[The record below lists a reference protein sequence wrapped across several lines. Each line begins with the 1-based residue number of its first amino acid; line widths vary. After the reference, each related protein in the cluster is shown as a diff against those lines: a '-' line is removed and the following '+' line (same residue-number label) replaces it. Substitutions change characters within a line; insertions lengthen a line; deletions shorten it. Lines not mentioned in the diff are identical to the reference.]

1 MNVDVFPHL
10 NHVLLKDLPCL
21 NIPCR
26 AINGNLISKG
36 LFDVIVSKKNQ
47 LFSFKDFCPK
57 AST

>member
-47 LFSFKDFCPK
+47 RFSFK
-57 AST
+57 AL